1 MKKTRGLL
9 LLGLLIGGGVVAG
22 SLTSHRVRQ
31 HASGICG
38 RMMGWMTQYMPDQ

>member
-1 MKKTRGLL
+1 MKKTDGVL
-9 LLGLLIGGGVVAG
+9 LLGFLIAGGVVVG

-31 HASGICG
+31 SASGICG